1 MRTKSLCQM
10 RLVGALAALLPALA
24 AATAE
29 AADCTTLPKPVFVA
43 GSSAV
48 KPFLA
53 GVAAELSALTEP
65 VTVVYINGKGS
76 CDGVNYM
83 VPATT
88 TLATGTVSIWSKD
101 TAGKPV
107 EASGGC
113 DLPTAGITVDIG
125 VSDVFATTCPNV
137 TGLPATV
144 KDFLGPI
151 QTMTFSVAKKST
163 QPAISAEAA
172 YLTFGL
178 GATGETPWTDPTK
191 FFIRPSSSGTLQ
203 MLATAINVPAAKWQG
218 NRFKPDGT
226 TSSGSG
232 DVLNY
237 LIALQNTGTQGDAD
251 LGIGILATDLID
263 KNRATIRALP
273 YQHYGQTCGYLP
285 DSTDTSADKQNVRDG
300 HYMVWGP
307 LHMITPVT
315 VGQPS
320 NAGAKVV
327 IDYLTGAVVP
337 AFDLIDTE
345 AKLGVVPDCAMRV
358 SRDSEVGPLSS
369 YMPAKSC
376 QCKFVAAATGTAV
389 PDGCAACLTNDDC
402 TAAAPACNYGYCEVR

>member
-1 MRTKSLCQM
+1 M
-10 RLVGALAALLPALA
+10 A

-29 AADCTTLPKPVFVA
+29 AAECTTLPQPVFVA

-53 GVAAELSALTEP
+53 GVAAELSALASP

-76 CDGVNYM
+76 CDGVNFM

-88 TLATGTVSIWSKD
+88 SLATGTVSTWTKNTD
-101 TAGKPV
+101 GTPKEVAP
-107 EASGGC
+107 ADAC
-113 DLPTAGITVDIG
+113 TLPLAGITVDIG

-144 KDFLGPI
+144 KDFLGPV
-151 QTMTFSVAKKST
+151 QTMTFSVPKKST

-178 GATGETPWTDPTK
+178 GAAGETPWSDLTK
-191 FFIRPSSSGTLQ
+191 MYIRPNSSGTIQ

-218 NRFKPDGT
+218 NRFKTDGT
-226 TSSGSG
+226 TSAGSG
-232 DVLNY
+232 DVLAY
-237 LIALQNTGTQGDAD
+237 LQALQATGSQGDAN
-251 LGIGILATDLID
+251 LGIGILATDLVD

-285 DSTDTSADKQNVRDG
+285 DSTDTVADKQNTRDG

-307 LHMITPVT
+307 LHMITPVNASK
-315 VGQPS
+315 VPS
-320 NAGAKVV
+320 NAGAKIV
-327 IDYLTGAVVP
+327 IDYLTGAVEP
-337 AFDLIDTE
+337 AFDLIDAE

-369 YMPAKSC
+369 YMPPKSC
-376 QCKFVAAATGTAV
+376 ECKFVASATGVAV
-389 PDGCAACLTNDDC
+389 PDGCMACAKSADC

>member
-1 MRTKSLCQM
+1 M
-10 RLVGALAALLPALA
+10 RLVGALAALLPVMA

-29 AADCTTLPKPVFVA
+29 AADCTTLPQPVFIA

-53 GVAAELSALTEP
+53 GVAAELSALASP

-76 CDGVNYM
+76 CDGVNFM
-83 VPATT
+83 VPATS
-88 TLATGTVSIWSKD
+88 TLATGTVSIWSKGTD
-101 TAGKPV
+101 GKPV
-107 EASGGC
+107 EASGSAAC
-113 DLPTAGITVDIG
+113 DLPSTGIAVDIG

-151 QTMTFSVAKKST
+151 QTMTFVVPKKST
-163 QPAISAEAA
+163 QPSISAEAA

-178 GATGETPWTDPTK
+178 GADGETPWTDTTK
-191 FFIRPSSSGTLQ
+191 MYIRPTSSGTLQ
-203 MLATAINVPAAKWQG
+203 MLAKAINVPAAKWQG
-218 NRFKPDGT
+218 TSKKPDN
-226 TSSGSG
+226 TSFGSG
-232 DVLNY
+232 DVLAALN
-237 LIALQNTGTQGDAD
+237 ALQATGTQGDAD
-251 LGIGILATDLID
+251 IGIGILATDLVD

-273 YQHYGQTCGYLP
+273 YQHYGQTCGFLP
-285 DSTDTSADKQNVRDG
+285 DSSDTSADKQNTRDG

-315 VGQPS
+315 AGQPTK
-320 NAGAKVV
+320 AGAKVV
-327 IDYLTGAVVP
+327 IDYLTGAVEP

-369 YMPAKSC
+369 YMPPKSC
-376 QCKFVAAATGTAV
+376 ECKFVSSATGTAV
-389 PDGCAACLTNDDC
+389 PDGCMTC
-402 TAAAPACNYGYCEVR
+402 TTSANCPSSKPACNYGFCEVR